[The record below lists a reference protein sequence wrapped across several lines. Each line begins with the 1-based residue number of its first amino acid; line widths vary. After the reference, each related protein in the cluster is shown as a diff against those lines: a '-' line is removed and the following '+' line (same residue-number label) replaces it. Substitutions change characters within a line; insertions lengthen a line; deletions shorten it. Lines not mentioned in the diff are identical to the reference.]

1 MQDQK
6 TSHVNIV
13 KKKPADWTAEDI
25 ANFWD
30 WQSKNISRQQQYFT
44 ASLAPGIVQF
54 IKRKGLLK
62 GNVLDY
68 GCGAGHLLQEMC
80 KVTAHRA
87 LRAVN
92 FYGLDFS
99 ADSIEE
105 TKKRTAGKANLKQL
119 VLISALP
126 TPFNDEQFDSITLIE
141 TIEHLQD
148 DQLQETMQELFR
160 ILKRKGRIFITTPF
174 NEDLQ
179 SHLKFCPFCKS
190 EFHQMQHMQSF
201 DIAGL
206 TALASKHGFVTEEC
220 VNMDIQ
226 KLKLGPAKY
235 FIKRSLSKMAV
246 AAGLKEDTGFPTP
259 NLIALLV
266 KP

>member
-1 MQDQK
+1 MNSIK
-6 TSHVNIV
+6 TSQVNIV

-44 ASLAPGIVQF
+44 ASLAPGIVKF

-62 GNVLDY
+62 GAVLDY

-80 KVTAHRA
+80 KEETGS
-87 LRAVN
+87 
-92 FYGLDFS
+92 FYGIDFS
-99 ADSIEE
+99 SDSIEE
-105 TKKRTAGKANLKQL
+105 TKKKTANKSNLKEL
-119 VLISALP
+119 VLLSTLP
-126 TPFNDEQFDSITLIE
+126 TPFNDEQFNSITCIE

-148 DQLQETMQELFR
+148 DQLQATMQELFR

-174 NEDLQ
+174 NEDLD
-179 SHLKFCPFCKS
+179 SHLNFCPFCKS

-201 DIAGL
+201 NIAGL
-206 TALASKHGFVTEEC
+206 TALANKHGFVMEAC

-235 FIKRSLSKMAV
+235 FIKHSLGKMAV
-246 AAGLKEDTGFPTP
+246 AAGLKEVTGSKTP
-259 NLIALLV
+259 NLIAILV